1 MASTHGGL
9 RYKWHSKPCHKSTR
23 RLFFRFF
30 AHKFLAVAASKH
42 AWQPWLVVKA
52 ASRYK
57 TPMPKLPR
65 QRADQLVFE
74 QGLAESREQARR
86 LIMAGKI
93 ILEQTVPGAPPQVV
107 PKPGHPFAADTV
119 FALLEPERYVSRG
132 AYKLLTILEHFKLDV
147 TGFVC
152 LDAGAST
159 GGFTDCLLQRGANRV
174 YAVDVGKNQLHERLR
189 ADERVVNL
197 EGVNLRHADQS
208 LIPEM
213 VDMVVA
219 DVSFI
224 SLTLV
229 LPSCM
234 PWLKPGGMLATLIKP
249 QFELGPGE
257 TVKGVVRDEAA
268 RQRAVDKILLF
279 TQANLALEC
288 KGVLPAAIKGP
299 KGNQEYMA
307 LFVRQS

>member
-1 MASTHGGL
+1 MARQTLPQIFAPTVFGL
-9 RYKWHSKPCHKSTR
+9 FC
-23 RLFFRFF
+23 
-30 AHKFLAVAASKH
+30 AKFLAVAASKCD
-42 AWQPWLVVKA
+42 WQQWLVVKA

-159 GGFTDCLLQRGANRV
+159 GGFTDCLLQRGASRV

>member
-1 MASTHGGL
+1 MAVEAL
-9 RYKWHSKPCHKSTR
+9 
-23 RLFFRFF
+23 
-30 AHKFLAVAASKH
+30 VAEVA
-42 AWQPWLVVKA
+42 
-52 ASRYK
+52 
-57 TPMPKLPR
+57 
-65 QRADQLVFE
+65 
-74 QGLAESREQARR
+74 
-86 LIMAGKI
+86 
-93 ILEQTVPGAPPQVV
+93 
-107 PKPGHPFAADTV
+107 
-119 FALLEPERYVSRG
+119 
-132 AYKLLTILEHFKLDV
+132 
-147 TGFVC
+147 
-152 LDAGAST
+152 
-159 GGFTDCLLQRGANRV
+159 
-174 YAVDVGKNQLHERLR
+174 
-189 ADERVVNL
+189 
-197 EGVNLRHADQS
+197 
-208 LIPEM
+208 

-268 RQRAVDKILLF
+268 RQRAVDKIMLF
-279 TQANLALEC
+279 TQANLGLEC

>member
-1 MASTHGGL
+1 MSQH
-9 RYKWHSKPCHKSTR
+9 
-23 RLFFRFF
+23 RLD
-30 AHKFLAVAASKH
+30 A
-42 AWQPWLVVKA
+42 LVVQK
-52 ASRYK
+52 
-57 TPMPKLPR
+57 
-65 QRADQLVFE
+65 
-74 QGLAESREQARR
+74 GLATGRDQAKAYI
-86 LIMAGKI
+86 LAGH
-93 ILEQTVPGAPPQVV
+93 ILVNGQRVDKAGTLVPETAELLFTGNAN
-107 PKPGHPFAADTV
+107 PF
-119 FALLEPERYVSRG
+119 VSRG
-132 AYKLLTILEHFKLDV
+132 GLKLVKALEYFGIDLAGRRVLD
-147 TGFVC
+147 
-152 LDAGAST
+152 LGAST

>member
-1 MASTHGGL
+1 
-9 RYKWHSKPCHKSTR
+9 
-23 RLFFRFF
+23 
-30 AHKFLAVAASKH
+30 
-42 AWQPWLVVKA
+42 
-52 ASRYK
+52 
-57 TPMPKLPR
+57 MPKSPR

-86 LIMAGKI
+86 LIMAG
-93 ILEQTVPGAPPQVV
+93 
-107 PKPGHPFAADTV
+107 HHFAADTV

-132 AYKLLTILEHFKLDV
+132 AYKLLTILEHFTLDV

-159 GGFTDCLLQRGANRV
+159 GGFTDCLLQRGAKRV

-189 ADERVVNL
+189 ADDRVVNL
-197 EGVNLRHADQS
+197 EGVNLRHAEQS

-213 VDMVVA
+213 VDLVVA

-279 TQANLALEC
+279 TQANLGLAC
-288 KGVLPAAIKGP
+288 QGVLPAAIKGP

-307 LFVRQS
+307 LFARQGQANA

>member
-1 MASTHGGL
+1 
-9 RYKWHSKPCHKSTR
+9 
-23 RLFFRFF
+23 
-30 AHKFLAVAASKH
+30 
-42 AWQPWLVVKA
+42 
-52 ASRYK
+52 
-57 TPMPKLPR
+57 MPKPPR

-93 ILEQTVPGAPPQVV
+93 ALASDIPGTPRQLV
-107 PKPGHPFAADTV
+107 PKPGHPFPADTGFV
-119 FALLEPERYVSRG
+119 LLEPEQYVSRG
-132 AYKLLTILEHFKLDV
+132 AYKLLTILEHFRLDV

-159 GGFTDCLLQRGANRV
+159 GGFTDCLLQRGAARV

-189 ADERVVNL
+189 ADPRVRNL
-197 EGVNLRHADQS
+197 EGVNLRHADHS

-213 VDMVVA
+213 IDMVVA

-234 PWLKPGGMLATLIKP
+234 PWLKPQGLLATLIKP
-249 QFELGPGE
+249 QFELGPNE
-257 TVKGVVRDEAA
+257 TVKGVVRDETA

-279 TQANLALEC
+279 AETALNLHC
-288 KGVLPAAIKGP
+288 MGVLPAAIKGP
-299 KGNQEYMA
+299 KGNQEFMA
-307 LFVRQS
+307 LFERREPLDAAP